1 MDGQRLLG
9 ITGGDGPGG
18 SALTE
23 RIVAYDGALCRPF
36 CRTDR
41 GAVQKWPLR
50 GSVTGPCFRGASARA
65 LLGSLQPK
73 RRCPAVGAFLGG
85 LDACRELPDFYRD
98 AHYQSELQTLTGRY
112 PPPYSNH
119 EK

>member
-23 RIVAYDGALCRPF
+23 RIVAYDGALCRQF

-50 GSVTGPCFRGASARA
+50 GSVPGPCFRGASARS
-65 LLGSLQPK
+65 LLGSLQTK

-85 LDACRELPDFYRD
+85 HDACREW
-98 AHYQSELQTLTGRY
+98 SEFFRSRSEERRVGNGCDNTWR
-112 PPPYSNH
+112 SRRA
-119 EK
+119 

>member
-50 GSVTGPCFRGASARA
+50 GSGRGPCFRGAIARS
-65 LLGSLQPK
+65 LLGSLQPI
-73 RRCPAVGAFLGG
+73 RTCPAVGPLLGG
-85 LDACRELPDFYRD
+85 TDSGHAW
-98 AHYQSELQTLTGRY
+98 SELFSSEEDRVGT
-112 PPPYSNH
+112 
-119 EK
+119 

>member
-1 MDGQRLLG
+1 M
-9 ITGGDGPGG
+9 
-18 SALTE
+18 
-23 RIVAYDGALCRPF
+23 VAYDGALCRPF

-50 GSVTGPCFRGASARA
+50 GSVPGPCFRGASARS

-85 LDACRELPDFYRD
+85 HDACREWSEFCRR
-98 AHYQSELQTLTGRY
+98 ARSRSEQRSEEHTSELQSLMRTSYAVFCLKKKTSQ
-112 PPPYSNH
+112 PHMS
-119 EK
+119 KKQ

>member
-50 GSVTGPCFRGASARA
+50 GSVPGPCFRGASARS

-73 RRCPAVGAFLGG
+73 RRCP
-85 LDACRELPDFYRD
+85 RSEE
-98 AHYQSELQTLTGRY
+98 HTSELQSLMRISY
-112 PPPYSNH
+112 AVFCL
-119 EK
+119 K

>member
-50 GSVTGPCFRGASARA
+50 GSVPGPCFRGASARS
-65 LLGSLQPK
+65 LLGSLQRSEEPT
-73 RRCPAVGAFLGG
+73 
-85 LDACRELPDFYRD
+85 
-98 AHYQSELQTLTGRY
+98 SELQSLMRTSYAVCCLKIK
-112 PPPYSNH
+112 NNKH
-119 EK
+119 

>member
-23 RIVAYDGALCRPF
+23 RIVAHDGALCRPF

-41 GAVQKWPLR
+41 GAIQKRPLR
-50 GSVTGPCFRGASARA
+50 GSVPGPCFRSASARS

-73 RRCPAVGAFLGG
+73 RRCPAVGAFLRSEERRVGNECVST
-85 LDACRELPDFYRD
+85 CRSRWSP
-98 AHYQSELQTLTGRY
+98 
-112 PPPYSNH
+112 
-119 EK
+119 